1 MTIDVI
7 GAGFGRT
14 GTLSLKLALEQL
26 GYHKCYHM
34 MEIFGHPDH
43 VAVWQAAVRGEPVDW
58 DALYHGYQA
67 TVDWPACSFWA
78 EQLAHY
84 PEAKVVLTE
93 RDPQRWYDSVMNT
106 IYPASL
112 AQRASDDP
120 GVHAW
125 ADMVFA
131 LIWDGTFGG
140 RIDDRDHAIAV
151 YLAHNERVRRE
162 VPAERLLVF
171 DVASGWA
178 PLCEF
183 LGRPTPETPF
193 PRVNSTQEFQDRAAP
208 RKL

>member
-26 GYHKCYHM
+26 GYDKCYHM
-34 MEIFGHPDH
+34 MEIFGHPEH
-43 VAVWQAAVRGEPVDW
+43 VGVWHGAARGEPVDW
-58 DALYHGYQA
+58 DALYQGYRA

-78 EQLAHY
+78 EQVEHY
-84 PEAKVVLTE
+84 PQAKVVLTE
-93 RDPQRWYDSVMNT
+93 RDPQRWHDSVMST
-106 IYPASL
+106 IYPASQ

-120 GVHAW
+120 GARAW
-125 ADMVFA
+125 ADMVFD
-131 LIWDGTFGG
+131 LVWDGTFGG
-140 RIDDRDHAIAV
+140 RVDDRDHAIGV
-151 YLAHNERVRRE
+151 YLAHNERVKHE

-183 LGRPTPETPF
+183 LGRPVPDAPF
-193 PRVNSTQEFQDRAAP
+193 PRVNSTQEFQDRAAL
-208 RKL
+208 RES